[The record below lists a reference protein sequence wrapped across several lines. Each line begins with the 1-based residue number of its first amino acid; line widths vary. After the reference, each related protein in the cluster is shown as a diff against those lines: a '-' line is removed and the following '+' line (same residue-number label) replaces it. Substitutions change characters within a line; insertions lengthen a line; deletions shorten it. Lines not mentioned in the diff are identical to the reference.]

1 MHVCALPHVWLVMFG
16 HDRSIGQCMLVVSAV
31 VVLYYLVWVVGL
43 PFMDEDSSLRSLFPR
58 PILAIIV
65 PTLILVFL
73 LTVTGVYIIKALV
86 DASRLEKSKVKLS

>member
-1 MHVCALPHVWLVMFG
+1 MHVCAVAHVWLVMFG
-16 HDRSIGQCMLVVSAV
+16 HDRAIGQCVLVVSAV

-65 PTLILVFL
+65 PTVILVFL
-73 LTVTGVYIIKALV
+73 LTITGVYIIKALV
-86 DASRLEKSKVKLS
+86 DASRLEKSKLKLL

>member
-1 MHVCALPHVWLVMFG
+1 MHVCALAHVWLVMFG
-16 HDRSIGQCMLVVSAV
+16 HDRAFGQCVLVVSAV

-43 PFMDEDSSLRSLFPR
+43 PFMDEDSSLRSFFPR

-73 LTVTGVYIIKALV
+73 LTITGVCIIKAFF
-86 DASRLEKSKVKLS
+86 DAARLEKSKLKHS